1 MEDAILG
8 VSVKQIQKVFSGNSS
23 SIKGGREETEISEGT
38 TVEQV
43 GTGKIGLESPREAS
57 RSCSSNP
64 PCLHPPSLLP
74 FYFGSHKLQTVV
86 PLRAVFHTQG
96 HSCQ

>member
-64 PCLHPPSLLP
+64 PCLP

-86 PLRAVFHTQG
+86 PLQAVFHTQG